1 MKILRY
7 DTSVIIDLF
16 FSFAFMPLL
25 ILLGPAHHWL
35 SDWPLFFLLV
45 CIFLY
50 GSYFFLKRMNIPKLL
65 VERRYV
71 WTAVI
76 TCPLLIGTWLLCIY
90 PHPEVDF
97 YTPALSRYQTAVR
110 DYNITLSLWLMFSL
124 VTAYAL
130 TTSLIKELYGQL
142 LIKEKMENQK
152 NKAELSV
159 FKAQISPHFLFN
171 TLNSLYSLVIGT
183 SEKAEEAFIKFT
195 DILKYTYVTIEN
207 DYVPVKEEITY
218 ISNYIDL
225 QKLRLNE
232 HTVIVWEHEVDDSD
246 MEIPPMLLLTFV
258 ENAFKYGA
266 STSRDCM
273 IEVRLALHK
282 GTLLFG
288 TRNRIMKHSDQFR
301 TDVPVGIE
309 NCRARMNTLFPGK
322 YIFQT
327 GESDGFY
334 NVNLKIELS

>member
-1 MKILRY
+1 M
-7 DTSVIIDLF
+7 
-16 FSFAFMPLL
+16 
-25 ILLGPAHHWL
+25 
-35 SDWPLFFLLV
+35 
-45 CIFLY
+45 
-50 GSYFFLKRMNIPKLL
+50 
-65 VERRYV
+65 
-71 WTAVI
+71 
-76 TCPLLIGTWLLCIY
+76 
-90 PHPEVDF
+90 
-97 YTPALSRYQTAVR
+97 
-110 DYNITLSLWLMFSL
+110 
-124 VTAYAL
+124 
-130 TTSLIKELYGQL
+130 
-142 LIKEKMENQK
+142 
-152 NKAELSV
+152 
-159 FKAQISPHFLFN
+159 
-171 TLNSLYSLVIGT
+171 
-183 SEKAEEAFIKFT
+183 
-195 DILKYTYVTIEN
+195 TIEN

-266 STSRDCM
+266 STSRDCV